1 LKPSALY
8 LLQEPA
14 CLNLHSGAFQH
25 IFIGHKELSKSFD
38 LEIYL
43 STQKIDIESIKQKAV
58 KGTKNTAPITPHK
71 FSKTKLYGTLKDLQ
85 EILKAF
91 INIPGLCKLYKQ
103 KKIAFIYERTA
114 YINFSG
120 LLAAKIVGVKHF
132 YEANGIQFIARQ
144 KYYSS
149 WLTPIVKRIEKWM
162 YRKSNHT
169 FFVGTYGFYWK
180 LKSENWSNVE
190 NGIEASMIDYFEN
203 HQKQISTT
211 KNICFIAK
219 LMKHQRPDVFIEAFI
234 KLENAKDLNV
244 HLIGSGLESI
254 EEAIKDSINVIN
266 HGYQNRDDI
275 KLLLQNMHIGI
286 IAGSPEYQSTMK
298 IFDYSSS
305 KCAVIAP
312 KITNLKFWFK
322 DEICFFD
329 GTSEDLSEK
338 IDLLINNIDLLNYYG
353 QKLHNKVKKNF
364 TWDKI
369 YGDMSTTITS
379 YLNPKP

>member
-1 LKPSALY
+1 MKPKAIY
-8 LLQEPA
+8 LLQEPS
-14 CLNLHSGAFQH
+14 CLNPQSGAFQH
-25 IFIGHKELSKSFD
+25 ISIGYKELSKSFD
-38 LEIYL
+38 LEGYL
-43 STQKIDIESIKQKAV
+43 NARRIDFEAIKPSLV
-58 KGTKNTAPITPHK
+58 KVEKKTPHK

-91 INIPGLCKLYKQ
+91 INIPSLCKLYKQ
-103 KKIAFIYERTA
+103 KKIAFVYERTA

-132 YEANGIQFIARQ
+132 YEANGIQFKARQ

-180 LKSENWSNVE
+180 PKSKNWSNVE
-190 NGIEASMIDYFEN
+190 NGIEADLIDYFEN

-211 KNICFIAK
+211 INICFIAR
-219 LMKHQRPDVFIEAFI
+219 LMKHQRPDIFIEAFMQLEKI
-234 KLENAKDLNV
+234 KNINV

-254 EEAIKDSINVIN
+254 EEALKGSLKIIN
-266 HGYQNRDDI
+266 HGYQNRDNI
-275 KLLLQNMHIGI
+275 KLLLQDMHVGI

-298 IFDYSSS
+298 IFDYAAA
-305 KCAVIAP
+305 KCAVLAP

-329 GTSEDLSEK
+329 GTPEDLTEK
-338 IDLLINNIDLLNYYG
+338 IELVINDVKLLNNYG
-353 QKLHNKVKKNF
+353 SKLHSKVKQNF

-369 YGDMSTTITS
+369 YRDIIEILTS
-379 YLNPKP
+379 QLNLKA